1 MISDTLIKSSGMRVL
16 AENLGTVEAERF
28 ISLVLREPFD
38 YTIWQR
44 DLYKN
49 MSVKELY
56 NKIKESEV
64 RGV

>member
-1 MISDTLIKSSGMRVL
+1 MISDTLIKSNGMRIL
-16 AENLGTVEAERF
+16 AENLGMVEAERF
-28 ISLVLREPFD
+28 ISLILRDPFD

-56 NKIKESEV
+56 DKIKGSEKT
-64 RGV
+64 

>member
-1 MISDTLIKSSGMRVL
+1 MISDTLIKRNGMR
-16 AENLGTVEAERF
+16 A
-28 ISLVLREPFD
+28 EPFD

-56 NKIKESEV
+56 DKIKERMSKPSIYLTIMQINYSQKNA
-64 RGV
+64 

>member
-1 MISDTLIKSSGMRVL
+1 MISDTLIKRNGMRVL

-28 ISLVLREPFD
+28 ITLVLREPFD

-44 DLYKN
+44 ELYKN

-56 NKIKESEV
+56 DKIKENETE
-64 RGV
+64 